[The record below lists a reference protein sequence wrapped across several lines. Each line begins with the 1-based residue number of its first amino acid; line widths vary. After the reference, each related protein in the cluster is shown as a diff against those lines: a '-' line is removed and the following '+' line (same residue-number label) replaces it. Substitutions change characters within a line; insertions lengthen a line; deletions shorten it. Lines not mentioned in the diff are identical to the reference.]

1 METIWTFM
9 NFPPGLLTDA
19 ANDNDTTVRSFEA
32 DFIYPFAR
40 APPASVTELSN
51 LYFRQKILLGKHMSR
66 V

>member
-1 METIWTFM
+1 METIWTFRI
-9 NFPPGLLTDA
+9 FPPGLRTYA
-19 ANDNDTTVRSFEA
+19 ANDNATTVRSFEA

-40 APPASVTELSN
+40 APAASVTEWSN